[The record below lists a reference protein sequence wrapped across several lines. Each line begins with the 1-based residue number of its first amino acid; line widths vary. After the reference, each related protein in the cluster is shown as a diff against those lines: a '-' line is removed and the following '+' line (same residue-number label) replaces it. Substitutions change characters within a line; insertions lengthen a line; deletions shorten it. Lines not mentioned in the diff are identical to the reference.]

1 MELYKD
7 RSMGHIQLTR
17 CLFFNAR
24 FRKER
29 WFDDEES
36 GEPENFAVFGDD
48 DAAEGEKFSKVRPH
62 HAWQFQKETKKI
74 KRVKRSSC

>member
-1 MELYKD
+1 MELYRD
-7 RSMGHIQLTR
+7 RSMGHTQLTGWS
-17 CLFFNAR
+17 FYAR

-48 DAAEGEKFSKVRPH
+48 DAAEGEKFSKVRPD
-62 HAWQFQKETKKI
+62 HA
-74 KRVKRSSC
+74 